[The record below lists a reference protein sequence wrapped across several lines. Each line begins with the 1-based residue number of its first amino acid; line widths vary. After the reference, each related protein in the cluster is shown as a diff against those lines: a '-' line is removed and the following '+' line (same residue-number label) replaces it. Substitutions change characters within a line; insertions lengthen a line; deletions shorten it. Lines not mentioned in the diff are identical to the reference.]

1 MWKSEQTKWKINS
14 IGVEK
19 TGIDRAHIKE
29 MFLEVVLFEMKGVIE
44 EDVISTP
51 VKAVIAAK
59 ENDNIS
65 LKKTYAY
72 GTTIPSTLLNEE

>member
-1 MWKSEQTKWKINS
+1 
-14 IGVEK
+14 
-19 TGIDRAHIKE
+19 

-44 EDVISTP
+44 GDVISTP

-59 ENDNIS
+59 ENDDVS
-65 LKKTYAY
+65 LEQTNAY